1 MCVFGVFF
9 DLVFGFLSTHFGRG
23 KSWVPFLNSFL
34 RCLDIF
40 THWFWEGGT
49 MGTFL
54 GDFFRFGIWIS
65 LHTEEGFL
73 RGNGLLVFCFSIL
86 SFLEGETVS
95 FFLGGGWWGGGTTC
109 FAFRGL
115 RFWRAKLCPFCA
127 GGGGGTMCFVFI
139 VFRGLGVWTGK
150 LYPFFAGGGGEGRW
164 GWVGELCSVFQV

>member
-1 MCVFGVFF
+1 
-9 DLVFGFLSTHFGRG
+9 
-23 KSWVPFLNSFL
+23 
-34 RCLDIF
+34 
-40 THWFWEGGT
+40 

-150 LYPFFAGGGGEGRW
+150 LYPFFAGGGGRGGGDGWGNYVLFFRFKCLKRKLCHFFCGEGL
-164 GWVGELCSVFQV
+164 GVGGGAMCLVSAV